1 MGPWLV
7 TLPGLLGKD
16 GELRVTRLVVGLRK
30 NLRERVADAGV
41 KVMAYLH
48 LAGDSDMED
57 TELLESFYLDSSNNF
72 RCEYPGR
79 AINALLRRYYG
90 STMSVLRHFQG

>member
-30 NLRERVADAGV
+30 NLRERVADAGF

-57 TELLESFYLDSSNNF
+57 TELLESFYLDSSNNY

-79 AINALLRRYYG
+79 PINELLRLY
-90 STMSVLRHFQG
+90 